1 MWRIIPAKPLI
12 LLVASSGIEPELSA
26 LRVGYRGPKGI
37 SDLAALAKA
46 V

>member
-1 MWRIIPAKPLI
+1 MLYLTKGLI

-26 LRVGYRGPKGI
+26 LRVGYRGPKWI
-37 SDLAALAKA
+37 SNLAALARA

>member
-1 MWRIIPAKPLI
+1 MTDLCGFA
-12 LLVASSGIEPELSA
+12 LVASSGIEPELSA

-37 SDLAALAKA
+37 SNLAALAKA